1 MVLSRYWPIESC
13 LKFSNQSHVVAQAG
27 KIMGIRYN
35 KCRSGVVLEQTY
47 WNTQRRKCFVHWK
60 KCQTANKED
69 SYCGLTIQLRR
80 VNVLCEQNSLQRDS
94 NGLTA
99 HFSLELF
106 CQLLCDI
113 LMIAWFFLF
122 LNILLSGAGLI
133 IFFIEK
139 FALMNQWLC
148 MKNANFRFV
157 VLSKFYQL

>member
-1 MVLSRYWPIESC
+1 MV
-13 LKFSNQSHVVAQAG
+13 V
-27 KIMGIRYN
+27 RYN

-47 WNTQRRKCFVHWK
+47 WNTHRRKCFVHWK

-69 SYCGLTIQLRR
+69 NYCGLTIQLRR

-113 LMIAWFFLF
+113 LMIAWIFLF

>member
-27 KIMGIRYN
+27 KIMGVRYN

-113 LMIAWFFLF
+113 LMIAWFFSF
-122 LNILLSGAGLI
+122 SRYSFEWCWIDY
-133 IFFIEK
+133 FFYLEVCINESVVMHEK
-139 FALMNQWLC
+139 C
-148 MKNANFRFV
+148 
-157 VLSKFYQL
+157 KF